1 MLTQSQVADKIRK
14 LLALADGAGTEA
26 EATNAAT
33 RAAALMAQYQ
43 IQECDVDALVQ
54 DAQDPLTIVETG
66 AADRIMGWRKLL
78 AQGIAG
84 GCGCYALTYLRR
96 GKGSSLVFSGRTS
109 AVETALYMFAALS
122 SEIERL
128 AKRNAGGKGA
138 SFVNAY
144 KLGMTSRISQRLRE
158 QRTETIEQA
167 RTAANSSALVR
178 VSDAGALAKAH
189 LLAPNRQG
197 DHGSDLVQQRRRLRR
212 WTARRDQ
219 RQSRRRGCDR
229 QRPAGAWHGPLVTSP
244 CPHRACTG

>member
-26 EATNAAT
+26 EATNAAA

-54 DAQDPLTIVETG
+54 DAQDPLTVVETG

-78 AQGIAG
+78 AQGVAD
-84 GCGCYALTYLRR
+84 GCGCYALTYTRR
-96 GKGSSLVFSGRTS
+96 NKGSSLVFSGRVS

-144 KLGMTSRISQRLRE
+144 KLGMTSRIASRLRL
-158 QRTETIEQA
+158 QRDTTIEMA

-178 VSDAGALAKAH
+178 VSDASKQAEIHLNATLGGKVSTDRAVGCSSVGGYEAGKRDGANVNL
-189 LLAPNRQG
+189 G
-197 DHGSDLVQQRRRLRR
+197 G
-212 WTARRDQ
+212 
-219 RQSRRRGCDR
+219 
-229 QRPAGAWHGPLVTSP
+229 GAAIGNGP
-244 CPHRACTG
+244 RALGTGR